1 MEVRL
6 RDQQASD
13 ARRVAESARPGPLR
27 SQRLVAHLRICR
39 VDHWFK
45 NIFVLPGMV
54 VAVSIVPRVDASDVA
69 WHLAIGLLAV
79 CLVASS
85 NYVLNELQDAP
96 YDVHHPRKRDRLV
109 PSGLVNVR
117 LAY

>member
-85 NYVLNELQDAP
+85 N
-96 YDVHHPRKRDRLV
+96 
-109 PSGLVNVR
+109 
-117 LAY
+117 